1 MSDDE
6 FVDRFRLRKASMLTL
21 LDEIR
26 NQLPAAVDRR
36 GKGSLFF
43 FNKLFSVCHTAVL
56 KVIGN
61 PVQWYT
67 FVNPSA
73 MSVLMLL
80 EELRNPF
87 LSTTDKRLKCLLF
100 HYNQLLLSIVQLLK

>member
-1 MSDDE
+1 
-6 FVDRFRLRKASMLTL
+6 MLTL

-36 GKGSLFF
+36 GKGSLFLY
-43 FNKLFSVCHTAVL
+43 NKLFSVYHTAVL

-73 MSVLMLL
+73 MSVFMLL
-80 EELRNPF
+80 EELRNQLRF
-87 LSTTDKRLKCLLF
+87 ATDRR
-100 HYNQLLLSIVQLLK
+100 